1 MTPPTGYLT
10 ILRTRGV
17 PRGLLAGFTSRLS
30 GGIVPFATV
39 VACSQAYGGF
49 TTSGI
54 ASAAF
59 MLSGALLAPT
69 RGRLVDRHG
78 WPALLAGASC
88 HALFLTLAAL
98 AIGRYPAWV
107 ALPLLAAGGAISAPV
122 TSSVRTLWSR
132 LVPDKQS
139 LQQAHALDSILEE
152 ITFVITPLIT
162 VAATTMFPARAC
174 IALGSW
180 CPLLGVALLYK
191 RIARAPSGSSP
202 ASSVT
207 ASPSPRRASTRR
219 SLILTRDGQGVITP
233 LIVLGLV
240 GGSLNVVLPATAA
253 QHGHI
258 TSAGYLFALFSVGG
272 VIGGLTYGKIRWSQ
286 PLRLR
291 YTAAGTVLAAATCLL
306 APALGTP
313 AALLAIL
320 LVGLPLTPMFV
331 IGYLLVDERL
341 SHRQT
346 EANAWLGSGYDIGSA
361 TGAAACGWLLT
372 QTTPLPITLGLA
384 LVAALA
390 AVCALRLTPQPVPE
404 KTTAVPSTVATE

>member
-1 MTPPTGYLT
+1 MTSTTGYLD
-10 ILRTRGV
+10 IARTPGV

-30 GGIVPFATV
+30 GGIVPFATI

-49 TTSGI
+49 VTSGI

-59 MLSGALLAPT
+59 MLAGALLAPT

-78 WPALLAGASC
+78 WPALAAGAAC

-98 AIGRYPAWV
+98 TIGRFPAWAV
-107 ALPLLAAGGAISAPV
+107 LPLLAAGGAISAPV

-132 LVPDKQS
+132 LVADKQS

-162 VAATTMFPARAC
+162 IAATTVLPARAC

-180 CPLLGVALLYK
+180 CPLIGVALLYK
-191 RIARAPSGSSP
+191 RITR
-202 ASSVT
+202 T
-207 ASPSPRRASTRR
+207 TKASPSASSDTDTPSRRRARGRR
-219 SLILTRDGQGVITP
+219 SLILTREGQGVITP

-240 GGSLNVVLPATAA
+240 GGSLNVLLPATAA
-253 QHGHI
+253 RHGHI

-272 VIGGLTYGKIRWSQ
+272 VIGGLVYGKIRWSR

-291 YTAAGTVLAAATCLL
+291 YMAAGAVLAAATALL

-346 EANAWLGSGYDIGSA
+346 EANAWLGSGYDLGSA
-361 TGAAACGWLLT
+361 TGAAVCGWLLT
-372 QTTPLPITLGLA
+372 HTTPQPITLGLA

-390 AVCALRLTPQPVPE
+390 AICALRLPRPIPEHTTTPQN
-404 KTTAVPSTVATE
+404 AVVAE

>member
-1 MTPPTGYLT
+1 MTSHSGYLG
-10 ILRTRGV
+10 IVRTPGV

-30 GGIVPFATV
+30 GGIVPFATI

-49 TTSGI
+49 AASGV
-54 ASAAF
+54 AAAAF

-78 WPALLAGASC
+78 WPALAAGASC
-88 HALFLTLAAL
+88 HALFLTLGAL
-98 AIGRYPAWV
+98 TIGQLPAWAV
-107 ALPLLAAGGAISAPV
+107 LPLLAAGGAVSAPV
-122 TSSVRTLWSR
+122 TSSVRTLWTR

-139 LQQAHALDSILEE
+139 LQQTHALDSILEE

-162 VAATTMFPARAC
+162 VAATTIFPARAC

-180 CPLLGVALLYK
+180 CPLIGVALLYK
-191 RIARAPSGSSP
+191 RITRSPRALPSGLSDNASP
-202 ASSVT
+202 A
-207 ASPSPRRASTRR
+207 RHGRGQR
-219 SLILTRDGQGVITP
+219 SLILTREGQGVITP

-240 GGSLNVVLPATAA
+240 GGSLNVLLPATAA
-253 QHGHI
+253 RHGDI

-272 VIGGLTYGKIRWSQ
+272 VIGGLVYGKIKWSV

-291 YTAAGTVLAAATCLL
+291 YTAAGAVLAAATGVL
-306 APALGTP
+306 APTLGTP

-320 LVGLPLTPMFV
+320 LVGLPLTPLFV

-341 SHRQT
+341 THRQT

-372 QTTPLPITLGLA
+372 HTTPRPITMGLA
-384 LVAALA
+384 VVAVLAAL
-390 AVCALRLTPQPVPE
+390 CALRLPPRVVPE
-404 KTTAVPSTVATE
+404 DTTAPADAIVAE